1 MNASRIQGLENRCE
15 QADLTAPGHLRP
27 CRKDGRYTRSI
38 RETHG
43 LGKRD
48 KQEKARQEGAYEALR
63 QRSSFLS
70 RQQPGSVDGANVTS
84 VSRPVSPG
92 DNSREPSREVGGRG
106 TGPGGC
112 PPRWAQ
118 AGVHGHQ
125 PLQGDFG
132 RCKDGVGGG
141 EAELAMGPERFP
153 GHRHCLQVTQGR
165 I

>member
-1 MNASRIQGLENRCE
+1 MVPLCQDGRFTEHLMNASRIQGLENRCE

-70 RQQPGSVDGANVTS
+70 RQQPGSVDGANL
-84 VSRPVSPG
+84 PPSPAP
-92 DNSREPSREVGGRG
+92 SLRE
-106 TGPGGC
+106 TTPGS
-112 PPRWAQ
+112 P
-118 AGVHGHQ
+118 AGK
-125 PLQGDFG
+125 L
-132 RCKDGVGGG
+132 GGG
-141 EAELAMGPERFP
+141 EQAQGAALRG
-153 GHRHCLQVTQGR
+153 GHRQVSTGTSPCRETLGDARMESGAGR
-165 I
+165 QS